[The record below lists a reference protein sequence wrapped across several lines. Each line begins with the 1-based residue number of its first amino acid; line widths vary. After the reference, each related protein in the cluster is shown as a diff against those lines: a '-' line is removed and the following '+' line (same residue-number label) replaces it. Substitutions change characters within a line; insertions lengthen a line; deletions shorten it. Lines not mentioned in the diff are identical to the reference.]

1 MTQPGKDG
9 VAQWGGAALPDLIE
23 AMAGRSRQ
31 LWLRLVIGVLI
42 ACIVGPSLGAPL
54 TVGWYVAWSLLQLA
68 EVAWTR
74 RAQRMSRE
82 QAVIGG
88 VVLVALGST
97 VLAALGAA
105 AILSGNSWL
114 LVCGVLA
121 PGRRLAQRLRRKR
134 DVPGNLL
141 GHGGSDF
148 RRHACGGAG
157 GGSGRGA
164 CRYAVCADALGH
176 LALCRSS
183 GGSGRRSACAA
194 VSKGGERIQR
204 RISRPGQSRNPHTAE
219 RRARHGSDYV
229 FR

>member
-88 VVLVALGST
+88 VVLVALG
-97 VLAALGAA
+97 A
-105 AILSGNSWL
+105 
-114 LVCGVLA
+114 
-121 PGRRLAQRLRRKR
+121 
-134 DVPGNLL
+134 
-141 GHGGSDF
+141 
-148 RRHACGGAG
+148 
-157 GGSGRGA
+157 
-164 CRYAVCADALGH
+164 
-176 LALCRSS
+176 
-183 GGSGRRSACAA
+183 
-194 VSKGGERIQR
+194 
-204 RISRPGQSRNPHTAE
+204 RPHR
-219 RRARHGSDYV
+219 
-229 FR
+229 

>member
-88 VVLVALGST
+88 VVL
-97 VLAALGAA
+97 
-105 AILSGNSWL
+105 
-114 LVCGVLA
+114 
-121 PGRRLAQRLRRKR
+121 
-134 DVPGNLL
+134 
-141 GHGGSDF
+141 
-148 RRHACGGAG
+148 
-157 GGSGRGA
+157 GSGPID
-164 CRYAVCADALGH
+164 VM
-176 LALCRSS
+176 RS
-183 GGSGRRSACAA
+183 
-194 VSKGGERIQR
+194 I
-204 RISRPGQSRNPHTAE
+204 
-219 RRARHGSDYV
+219 
-229 FR
+229 

>member
-31 LWLRLVIGVLI
+31 LRLRLVIGVLI

-97 VLAALGAA
+97 VLASIT
-105 AILSGNSWL
+105 AISREMVARFHS
-114 LVCGVLA
+114 
-121 PGRRLAQRLRRKR
+121 R
-134 DVPGNLL
+134 
-141 GHGGSDF
+141 
-148 RRHACGGAG
+148 
-157 GGSGRGA
+157 
-164 CRYAVCADALGH
+164 
-176 LALCRSS
+176 RSS
-183 GGSGRRSACAA
+183 APNDAFRAATNSA
-194 VSKGGERIQR
+194 SLPPK
-204 RISRPGQSRNPHTAE
+204 
-219 RRARHGSDYV
+219 
-229 FR
+229 

>member
-42 ACIVGPSLGAPL
+42 ACIVGPSLGA
-54 TVGWYVAWSLLQLA
+54 
-68 EVAWTR
+68 
-74 RAQRMSRE
+74 
-82 QAVIGG
+82 
-88 VVLVALGST
+88 
-97 VLAALGAA
+97 
-105 AILSGNSWL
+105 
-114 LVCGVLA
+114 
-121 PGRRLAQRLRRKR
+121 
-134 DVPGNLL
+134 
-141 GHGGSDF
+141 
-148 RRHACGGAG
+148 
-157 GGSGRGA
+157 
-164 CRYAVCADALGH
+164 
-176 LALCRSS
+176 
-183 GGSGRRSACAA
+183 RRSACAA